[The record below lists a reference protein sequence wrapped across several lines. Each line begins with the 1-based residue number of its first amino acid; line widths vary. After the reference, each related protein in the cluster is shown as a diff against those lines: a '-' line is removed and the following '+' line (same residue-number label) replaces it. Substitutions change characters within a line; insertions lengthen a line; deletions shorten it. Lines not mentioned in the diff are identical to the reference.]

1 MTSTAAV
8 VSTADFVLY
17 IYHRWRDWLAVLDI
31 RDRRFATT
39 AQRLHTLN
47 RTPTLSHSHTQ
58 AHTDAHTHT
67 HTQTRTGVYEMGES
81 KRKQKKETF
90 LVFWFV
96 STRLLALPFLFSNSP
111 ATCGDAHTHTHNWEK
126 KIGSRFPCLRCDW
139 R

>member
-81 KRKQKKETF
+81 KRKQKKR
-90 LVFWFV
+90 LFWF
-96 STRLLALPFLFSNSP
+96 FGLFQP
-111 ATCGDAHTHTHNWEK
+111 DC
-126 KIGSRFPCLRCDW
+126 
-139 R
+139 

>member
-1 MTSTAAV
+1 MTSSAAAV

-58 AHTDAHTHT
+58 AHRHTDAHSHT
-67 HTQTRTGVYEMGES
+67 HSQTRTGVYEEGRGES
-81 KRKQKKETF
+81 KRKQKK
-90 LVFWFV
+90 
-96 STRLLALPFLFSNSP
+96 RLLGFFGLFQP
-111 ATCGDAHTHTHNWEK
+111 DC
-126 KIGSRFPCLRCDW
+126 
-139 R
+139 